1 VNSTERPEPQTATR
15 IDKPWGHQ
23 LLFTV
28 TDRYSG
34 AVDVVWKG
42 HSLSLQY
49 HRQRDETLFLYR
61 GRLRVELADE
71 TGVMHTFT
79 LEPGQSIRFLPL
91 RRHRI
96 HALEDAVIFEVSTP
110 ELDDVVR
117 VADLYGRADHEPG
130 GKEQQELNGQKD

>member
-1 VNSTERPEPQTATR
+1 VNSPERSEPQTATR
-15 IDKPWGHQ
+15 IDKPWGYQ

-28 TDRYSG
+28 AAPYSG
-34 AVDVVWKG
+34 AVDVVRKG

-49 HRQRDETLFLYR
+49 HRQRDETLFLYQ
-61 GRLRVELADE
+61 GLLRVELADE
-71 TGVMHTFT
+71 MGVMHTFT

-96 HALEDAVIFEVSTP
+96 HAVEDSVIFEVSTP

-117 VADLYGRADHEPG
+117 MADLYGRVDQEPG
-130 GKEQQELNGQKD
+130 GKEQ